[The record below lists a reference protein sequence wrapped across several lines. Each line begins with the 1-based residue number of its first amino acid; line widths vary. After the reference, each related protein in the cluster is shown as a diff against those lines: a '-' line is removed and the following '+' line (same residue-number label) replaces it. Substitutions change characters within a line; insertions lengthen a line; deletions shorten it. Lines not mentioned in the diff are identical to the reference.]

1 MTFTRENPRPA
12 SPLGDDEVISVSVL
26 NRMARTV
33 LEGHFPLC
41 WVAGEISN
49 LTRAASGHVYFSLK
63 DEGAQVRCTLF
74 RNRAQ
79 LLPFRLTEGMQVEV
93 RALVTLYEPRGDFQL
108 NVEALRRAGV
118 GALYEAFLRLREKLE
133 REGLFAPGHKKPL
146 PRFPRCVGVVTSLQ
160 AAALQDILA
169 AMARR
174 APCLPVIIYPT
185 PVQGEGVAQQI
196 AAAIGAAAARG
207 ECDVLIVA
215 RGGGS
220 IEDLWCFNEEAV
232 ARAIHACAIPVV
244 SGVGHESDT
253 TIADFVADRRAATPT
268 AAAELV
274 TAGYC
279 EAAQRLGALG
289 QSLRRAWRRQL
300 EARMQR
306 VDLAARRLIHPG
318 ERLARLRAHLEHL
331 HARLKG
337 SAGRRF
343 EQARTAA
350 AQAGLRLRHARPHIA
365 RHRERLETLAC
376 RLPAAARTA
385 LGNKRTA
392 LAGLGV
398 NLAHLNPH
406 AVLQRGYSIVRDAT
420 GAIVRDR
427 RQLQPGQSIRVDFAR
442 GWARADVTDCGD
454 T

>member
-1 MTFTRENPRPA
+1 MTFSRENVRP
-12 SPLGDDEVISVSVL
+12 GGEEIISVSVL
-26 NRMARTV
+26 NRMVRTV
-33 LEGHFPLC
+33 LEGCFPLC

-79 LLPFRLTEGMQVEV
+79 LLPFRLTEGMRVEV

-108 NVEALRRAGV
+108 NVEAVRRAGI
-118 GALYEAFLRLREKLE
+118 GALYEAFLRLRDKLE
-133 REGLFAPGHKKPL
+133 REGLFAPEHKKPL
-146 PRFPRCVGVVTSLQ
+146 PRFPRRVGVVTSLQ

-169 AMARR
+169 AVARR
-174 APCLPVIIYPT
+174 APCLPVIIYST
-185 PVQGEGVAQQI
+185 PVQGEGAAQQI

-215 RGGGS
+215 RGGGG
-220 IEDLWCFNEEAV
+220 IEDLWCFNEEVV

-274 TAGYC
+274 TAGYY
-279 EAAQRLGALG
+279 EAAQHLGGLG
-289 QSLRRAWRRQL
+289 QSLRREWRRQL

-318 ERLARLRAHLEHL
+318 ARLARLRAHLEHL
-331 HARLKG
+331 HARLRG

-350 AQAGLRLRHARPHIA
+350 VQAGLRLRHARPQMT
-365 RHRERLETLAC
+365 RHRERLETLAW
-376 RLPAAARTA
+376 RLPIAARTA
-385 LGNKRTA
+385 LGNKRTV

-398 NLAHLNPH
+398 NLAHLNPR
-406 AVLQRGYSIVRDAT
+406 AVLERGYSIARDAT
-420 GAIVRDR
+420 GAIVRDGK
-427 RQLQPGQSIRVDFAR
+427 QLQPGQSIRVDFAR
-442 GWARADVTDCGD
+442 GWARADVSDCGD